1 MVRPTTDDIVRL
13 RSLVEEAE
21 RRRDVALAV
30 SLDIANAFNSL
41 PWGKM
46 EEALEFH
53 RVPPYVQGVVRAYL
67 RDRSIVCTGQ
77 GRGMIRRAVVCLRPT
92 PLISR
97 VRRSA
102 SDNNTP

>member
-1 MVRPTTDDIVRL
+1 MARFTIDAIVRL

-21 RRRDVALAV
+21 RRRGMALAV

-41 PWGKM
+41 LWGKI

-53 RVPPYVQGVVRAYL
+53 RVPPYVEAVVRAYF

-77 GRGMIRRAVVCLRPT
+77 GGGMIRRAVVCLRPT
-92 PLISR
+92 PLVFR
-97 VRRSA
+97 VR
-102 SDNNTP
+102 NWYF